1 MGENAVNESVTIPI
15 DEEAAQEEKGN
26 DTFPMAIRELGE
38 AIFQNYDE
46 KTSNLSDENIL
57 GIIRCN
63 ALNDFMSERY
73 GVRFTVL
80 DELVT
85 NKMAL
90 VISHNGYGIEK
101 FIELTKSIQASFTQT
116 EIPATIAQRL
126 MNRR

>member
-15 DEEAAQEEKGN
+15 EEDNNEETKGN

-63 ALNDFMSERY
+63 TLNDFMSERY

-80 DELVT
+80 DELVQK
-85 NKMAL
+85 KMAL
-90 VISHNGYGIEK
+90 VISRKGYGIDK

-126 MNRR
+126 MRR

>member
-15 DEEAAQEEKGN
+15 EEDNETEAKGN

-38 AIFQNYDE
+38 AIFQNYNE
-46 KTSNLSDENIL
+46 KTSNLSEENIL

-73 GVRFTVL
+73 GIRFTVL

-90 VISHNGYGIEK
+90 VISRNGYGIEK
-101 FIELTKSIQASFTQT
+101 FIELTKAIQASFTQT
-116 EIPATIAQRL
+116 EIPANIAQRL
-126 MNRR
+126 LQRR